1 MSGFDEDEGPKSRT
15 GRFTLAHRGNTR
27 VEVGE
32 PIHVGGARPWLC
44 AVKLLGRAPQEPDPE
59 ATQTLLVRTG
69 RGTTPEEAQ
78 RDAMAQ
84 LTLVYGTPVG
94 PPPSTRISQLS
105 IADHTA
111 DPNDAPAEIAS
122 SAEPSHAVPPAAAA
136 DPPATVAP
144 AVPSTTSAVSRWLA
158 RLFRKNRP

>member
-1 MSGFDEDEGPKSRT
+1 MSGFDDDEGPKSRT
-15 GRFTLAHRGNTR
+15 GRFTLTHRGNTR

-44 AVKLLGRAPQEPDPE
+44 TVKLLGRNVGKPDPE

-105 IADHTA
+105 MADTTSDENEVA
-111 DPNDAPAEIAS
+111 EIQPTSDGSTSRNTPVPAVSGTTPAASTSPAPATS
-122 SAEPSHAVPPAAAA
+122 SPQCPAG
-136 DPPATVAP
+136 
-144 AVPSTTSAVSRWLA
+144 
-158 RLFRKNRP
+158 